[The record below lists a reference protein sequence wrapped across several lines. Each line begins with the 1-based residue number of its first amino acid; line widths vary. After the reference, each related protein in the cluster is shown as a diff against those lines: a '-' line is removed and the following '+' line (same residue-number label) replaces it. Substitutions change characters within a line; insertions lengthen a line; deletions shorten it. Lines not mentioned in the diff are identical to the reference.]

1 MLTQL
6 IYHSQYVPGDSGA
19 LSTVRNIL
27 QTSEINNS
35 RDGITG
41 FLIFD
46 KSHFLQILEGD
57 FQCVHRTLERI
68 KGDPRHRD
76 LTVVADKSIE
86 ARAFTDW
93 AMGGYVRSADSQ
105 AVYARHGIA
114 GDLDLGVLTGAT
126 VVALA
131 LDLLAF
137 ETARQKERVVGI
149 ATHDPV

>member
-6 IYHSQYVPGDSGA
+6 IYHSQYVPGEYGA

-27 QTSEINNS
+27 QTSEINNG

-57 FQCVHRTLERI
+57 IERVRRTLDRI

-76 LTVVADKSIE
+76 LAFIADGPIE
-86 ARAFTDW
+86 TRAFTDW
-93 AMGGYVRSADSQ
+93 AMGGYVRSSESQ
-105 AVYARHGIA
+105 AVYARHGIT
-114 GDLDLGVLTGAT
+114 GDLDLGALTGAT

-137 ETARQKERVVGI
+137 ETARQKQRVVGI
-149 ATHDPV
+149 DTHDPV